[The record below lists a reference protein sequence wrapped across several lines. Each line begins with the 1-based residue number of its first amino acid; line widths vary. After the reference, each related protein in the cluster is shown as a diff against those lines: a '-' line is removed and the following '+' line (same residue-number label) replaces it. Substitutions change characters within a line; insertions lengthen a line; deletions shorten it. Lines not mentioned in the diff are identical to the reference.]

1 MRLSSLFYWNRVQI
15 RPVVLLYRFCKTFTV
30 EFGYQIAY
38 FNEEINF
45 TKFLYY
51 KFYRF
56 TQY

>member
-1 MRLSSLFYWNRVQI
+1 MRLSSLFYWNRVLI
-15 RPVVLLYRFCKTFTV
+15 RPVFCFIGLCKTFTV